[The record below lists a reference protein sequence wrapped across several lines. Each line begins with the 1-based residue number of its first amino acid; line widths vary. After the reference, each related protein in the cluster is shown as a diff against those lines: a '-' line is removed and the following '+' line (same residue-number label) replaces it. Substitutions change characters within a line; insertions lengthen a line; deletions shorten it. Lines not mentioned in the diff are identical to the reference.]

1 MVRQRSAKPLFP
13 SSNLGVASTRNTKE
27 CWQINILLSYS
38 EKNRNRKV
46 FQLTAFLHRNHVF
59 AKSGTQEWSFCGTFL
74 WKCRWSFWGT
84 QFRCIIIGKI
94 LYWCIEKL
102 RYIEH
107 FCILPS
113 MRNQHY
119 GQKILAALQEELYGI
134 EADGRIPNGTV
145 GGWTEEREICIVK
158 DVQGNINCL

>member
-1 MVRQRSAKPLFP
+1 MFFAQKP
-13 SSNLGVASTRNTKE
+13 
-27 CWQINILLSYS
+27 C
-38 EKNRNRKV
+38 
-46 FQLTAFLHRNHVF
+46 FLR
-59 AKSGTQEWSFCGTFL
+59 KSGIQKWNFCGTFL
-74 WKCRWSFWGT
+74 WMCRWNFWGT
-84 QFRCIIIGKI
+84 QFRCILVFSILFRHEKFSSSCIMPKPPLYEEAIALYKISFPHHEQREQASQCEILKNTDYHFEVICDEGCLIGKI

-119 GQKILAALQEELYGI
+119 GQKILAALQEEFYGI

-145 GGWTEEREICIVK
+145 GG
-158 DVQGNINCL
+158 